1 MIFVDLIDCHIET
14 DIVCGSIADVLHD
27 SVVGVT
33 TNFIMALL
41 ISVQAQKNQIC
52 FWEING
58 KRSVRNY
65 VDDEK
70 THVLCFYNQISE
82 SAFAIFPKK
91 CFATAEEQNANSH
104 VI

>member
-14 DIVCGSIADVLHD
+14 DIVCGSIADVPVMIVSVFSHELHYGAAYPP
-27 SVVGVT
+27 ST
-33 TNFIMALL
+33 
-41 ISVQAQKNQIC
+41 KNQIC

-70 THVLCFYNQISE
+70 TCSLLYWSPRRCISARSVHMDGRLLE
-82 SAFAIFPKK
+82 YL
-91 CFATAEEQNANSH
+91 AN
-104 VI
+104 